1 MTRRGV
7 HRLTLEDLPVLLQI
21 QDQTLPNTLSARLGS
36 RFNALFHESMLRDE
50 QYLCYAY
57 FVDGAPVGYLS
68 CTPDTQRLLRSAV
81 GRRMPRY
88 AATLTYTLLSNP
100 MVWGLASRIALSV
113 VTGRGE
119 PAGDVRAEFLSI
131 GVLSSFRGRQAAPD
145 GTHMSVA
152 STLLEHALASLR
164 ERRSESVKAC
174 VTPDDGTANG
184 FYRKHGFD
192 FRSRI
197 RRFGLAANL
206 YVRRLDTASTAA
218 SGA

>member
-7 HRLTLEDLPVLLQI
+7 HRLTLDDLPVLLQI
-21 QDQTLPNTLSARLGS
+21 QAQTLPDTLSARLGS
-36 RFNALFHESMLRDE
+36 RFNALFHESMLADE
-50 QYLCYAY
+50 LYLCYAY

-81 GRRMPRY
+81 RRRMPRY
-88 AATLTYTLLSNP
+88 AATLAYALLSNP
-100 MVWGLASRIALSV
+100 MIWGLASRIALSV

-119 PAGDVRAEFLSI
+119 PASDVRAEFLSI

-152 STLLEHALASLR
+152 STLLEHTLASLR

-174 VTPDDGTANG
+174 VTPDDGAANG

-197 RRFGLAANL
+197 RRFGLEANL
-206 YVRRLDTASTAA
+206 YVRRLDSPSAAA

>member
-7 HRLTLEDLPVLLQI
+7 HRLTLDDLPALLQI
-21 QDQTLPNTLSARLGS
+21 QAQTLPDTLSARLGS
-36 RFNALFHESMLRDE
+36 RFNALFHESMLADG

-81 GRRMPRY
+81 RRRMPRY
-88 AATLTYTLLSNP
+88 AAALAYALLNP
-100 MVWGLASRIALSV
+100 MRWGLASRIAISV

-119 PAGDVRAEFLSI
+119 PARDVRAEFLSI

-164 ERRSESVKAC
+164 ERGSVTVKAC

-197 RRFGLAANL
+197 LRFGLAANL
-206 YVRRLDTASTAA
+206 YVRRLDTPVAAA
-218 SGA
+218 SGT